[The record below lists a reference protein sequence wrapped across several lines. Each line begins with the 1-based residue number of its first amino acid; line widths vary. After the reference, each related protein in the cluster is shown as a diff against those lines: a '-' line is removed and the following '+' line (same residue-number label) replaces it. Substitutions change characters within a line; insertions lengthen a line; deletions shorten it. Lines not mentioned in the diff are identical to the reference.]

1 VLGAWCLVFSLELG
15 AWCLEVLYMPKFN
28 YVAMDAHGKES
39 KGTLEVASQNEAI
52 GRVKEM
58 GLFPT
63 KIVETD
69 KEKGKAKV
77 DKKAAPGPAGKSA
90 KKKGA
95 MNLQIKIPGLSGGV
109 KSKVLTTFTRQLA
122 TLVDAGLPLLRGLRV
137 LEKQERNATLK
148 NILAELALG
157 IEGGSTF
164 SEALAQHPKVFNRLF
179 VNMVKAGELGGV
191 LEVVLQ
197 RLSEFMEKAQKIKGK
212 VIAAMFYPVAV
223 LIVATAILII
233 LMVKVVP
240 SFQSVFEGM
249 LDGAQLPAFTRLV
262 LGISSMIKD
271 HIVYTTAGIAVL
283 VVIFLFFI
291 KTKFG
296 RYAWDKFKLK
306 VPVVGPVV
314 SKVAIARFTRTL
326 GTLVSSG
333 VPILQALTIVKET
346 AGNVIIGNAVNAVH
360 ESVKEGETITAPLEA
375 SGVFPP
381 MVISMVDVGEQTG
394 ALPEMLLKIADN
406 YDEEVDNAVSAMTS
420 LLEPI
425 MIVFLAVIVGSIVI
439 AMFLPL
445 IELMNRVGDSGSGGK
460 GEKE

>member
-1 VLGAWCLVFSLELG
+1 
-15 AWCLEVLYMPKFN
+15 MPKFS
-28 YVAMDAHGKES
+28 YIAMDNRGAET
-39 KGTLEVASQNEAI
+39 KGTLDVANQNEAI

-58 GLFPT
+58 GLYPT
-63 KIVETD
+63 KIMEVD
-69 KEKGKAKV
+69 KEKP
-77 DKKAAPGPAGKSA
+77 DKKAKGSTAAAAPKA
-90 KKKGA
+90 KGKKGQI
-95 MNLQIKIPGLSGGV
+95 NLTIKIPGLSGRV

-137 LEKQERNATLK
+137 LEKQERNPTLK
-148 NILAELALG
+148 GIIGELALS

-164 SEALAQHPKVFNRLF
+164 SEGLAQHPKVFNRLY

-191 LEVVLQ
+191 LEVVLN
-197 RLSEFMEKAQKIKGK
+197 RLAEFMEKAQKIKGK

-223 LIVATAILII
+223 VIVATAILGV
-233 LMVKVVP
+233 LMIYVVP
-240 SFQSVFEGM
+240 KFEEVFAGMMEGRP
-249 LDGAQLPAFTRLV
+249 LPPFTRLV
-262 LGISSMIKD
+262 LGISKAIKD
-271 HIVYTTAGIAVL
+271 NFLITTGIVAA
-283 VVIFLFFI
+283 VVIAFMLLIRTKAGRRLF
-291 KTKFG
+291 
-296 RYAWDKFKLK
+296 DKVKLK
-306 VPVVGPVV
+306 APVFGPVI
-314 SKVAIARFTRTL
+314 SKVAISRFTRTL

-346 AGNVIIGNAVNAVH
+346 AGNVIVANAVAAVH

-375 SGVFPP
+375 SSVFPP

-425 MIVFLAVIVGSIVI
+425 MIVFLAVVVGSIVI

-445 IELMNRVGDSGSGGK
+445 IDMMQNMDTGGGK
-460 GEKE
+460 DDK

>member
-1 VLGAWCLVFSLELG
+1 
-15 AWCLEVLYMPKFN
+15 MPKFS
-28 YVAMDAHGKES
+28 YVAMDQKGKET

-52 GRVKEM
+52 NRVKEM

-63 KIVETD
+63 KIVEVD
-69 KEKGKAKV
+69 KAKDKPDKQAKGAPAKAAGKKGK
-77 DKKAAPGPAGKSA
+77 GG
-90 KKKGA
+90 GA
-95 MNLQIKIPGLSGGV
+95 NINIKIPGLGGKV
-109 KSKVLTTFTRQLA
+109 KTKVLTTFTRQLA

-137 LEKQERNATLK
+137 LEKQERNPTLK
-148 NILAELALG
+148 SIIGDLALA

-223 LIVATAILII
+223 LIVAVAILIL

-240 SFQSVFEGM
+240 QFETVFAGM
-249 LDGAQLPAFTRLV
+249 NITLPAFTRLV
-262 LGISSMIKD
+262 LGISKMIKD
-271 HIVYTTAGIAVL
+271 HIVITLGIL
-283 VVIFLFFI
+283 VAMWIMFIIFI
-291 KTKFG
+291 RTKFG
-296 RYAWDKFKLK
+296 RHAWDKFKLK
-306 VPVVGPVV
+306 VPIVGPVV
-314 SKVAIARFTRTL
+314 SKVAISRFTRTL
-326 GTLVSSG
+326 GTLISSG

-346 AGNVIIGNAVNAVH
+346 AGNVIVGNAVAAVH

-381 MVISMVDVGEQTG
+381 MVVSMVDVGEQTG

-406 YDEEVDNAVSAMTS
+406 YDDEVDNSVAAMTS
-420 LLEPI
+420 LLEPV
-425 MIVFLAVIVGSIVI
+425 MIIFLAVVVGSIVI
-439 AMFLPL
+439 AMFMPL
-445 IELMNRVGDSGSGGK
+445 IEMMNQMGGDGSK
-460 GEKE
+460 GDKE

>member
-1 VLGAWCLVFSLELG
+1 
-15 AWCLEVLYMPKFN
+15 MPKFN
-28 YVAMDAHGKES
+28 YVAMDAHGKET
-39 KGTLEVASQNEAI
+39 KGTLEVTSQNEAI

-69 KEKGKAKV
+69 KVKETGGKKGKPAAK
-77 DKKAAPGPAGKSA
+77 AGGK
-90 KKKGA
+90 KKKGGA
-95 MNLQIKIPGLSGGV
+95 GSINIKIPGLSGRV

-137 LEKQERNATLK
+137 LEKQEKNPTLK
-148 NILAELALG
+148 GIVAELALS

-164 SEALAQHPKVFNRLF
+164 SEGLAQHPKVFNRLY

-191 LEVVLQ
+191 LEVVLA

-223 LIVATAILII
+223 LVVATAILLI

-240 SFQSVFEGM
+240 SFKQVFEGM
-249 LDGAQLPAFTRLV
+249 NMQLPAFTRLV
-262 LGISSMIKD
+262 LGISEMIKNN
-271 HIVYTTAGIAVL
+271 IAYTAIAVVA
-283 VVIFLFFI
+283 VVILFMLFVR
-291 KTKFG
+291 TKFG
-296 RYAWDKFKLK
+296 RHVWDKFRLK
-306 VPVVGPVV
+306 MPVIGPVI
-314 SKVAIARFTRTL
+314 SKVAISRFTRTL
-326 GTLVSSG
+326 GTLISSG

-346 AGNVIIGNAVNAVH
+346 AGNVVISNAVNSVH

-406 YDEEVDNAVSAMTS
+406 YDEEVDNAVAAMTS

-425 MIVFLAVIVGSIVI
+425 MIVFLAIIVGSIVI
-439 AMFLPL
+439 LCSCP
-445 IELMNRVGDSGSGGK
+445 
-460 GEKE
+460 

>member
-1 VLGAWCLVFSLELG
+1 
-15 AWCLEVLYMPKFN
+15 MPKFN
-28 YVAMDAHGKES
+28 YVAMDAHGKETR
-39 KGTLEVASQNEAI
+39 GTLEVASQNEAI

-63 KIVETD
+63 KIVEID
-69 KEKGKAKV
+69 KVAQKA
-77 DKKAAPGPAGKSA
+77 DKKAGKPAGKPGG
-90 KKKGA
+90 KKGA
-95 MNLQIKIPGLSGGV
+95 GQINIKIPGLSGKV

-148 NILAELALG
+148 SIIAELALS

-164 SEALAQHPKVFNRLF
+164 SEGLAQHPKVFNRLF

-191 LEVVLQ
+191 LEVVLN

-223 LIVATAILII
+223 LVVAVAILMI
-233 LMVKVVP
+233 LMVMVVP
-240 SFQSVFEGM
+240 KFKEVFAGM
-249 LDGAQLPAFTRLV
+249 LEGAQLPAFTRLV
-262 LGISSMIKD
+262 LGISRAIKD
-271 HIVYTTAGIAVL
+271 HILVTTGII
-283 VVIFLFFI
+283 VVVFILFTLFK

-296 RYAWDKFKLK
+296 RHAWDKFKLK
-306 VPVVGPVV
+306 MPVVGPVV
-314 SKVAIARFTRTL
+314 SKVAISRFTRTL

-346 AGNVIIGNAVNAVH
+346 AGNVVIANAVNAVH
-360 ESVKEGETITAPLEA
+360 ESVKEGETITAPLEG

-406 YDEEVDNAVSAMTS
+406 YDEEVDNAVAAMTS

-439 AMFLPL
+439 GMFLPL
-445 IELMNRVGDSGSGGK
+445 IDLMNRVGDAGGGK
-460 GEKE
+460 KGEGD

>member
-1 VLGAWCLVFSLELG
+1 
-15 AWCLEVLYMPKFN
+15 MPK
-28 YVAMDAHGKES
+28 YEYIALDQHGKET
-39 KGTLEVASQNEAI
+39 KGSIEVGSQNEAI

-63 KIVETD
+63 KIVEAD
-69 KEKGKAKV
+69 RVREKSAGKKAKPV
-77 DKKAAPGPAGKSA
+77 ARPGA
-90 KKKGA
+90 KKKKGGA
-95 MNLQIKIPGLSGGV
+95 SFEINIPFLSGKV
-109 KSKVLTTFTRQLA
+109 KPKILTTFTRQLA

-148 NILAELALG
+148 RIIGDLALA

-191 LEVVLQ
+191 LEVVLK
-197 RLSEFMEKAQKIKGK
+197 RLAEFSEKAQKIKGK
-212 VIAAMFYPVAV
+212 VKAALFYP
-223 LIVATAILII
+223 
-233 LMVKVVP
+233 
-240 SFQSVFEGM
+240 
-249 LDGAQLPAFTRLV
+249 
-262 LGISSMIKD
+262 
-271 HIVYTTAGIAVL
+271 IAVL
-283 VVIFLFFI
+283 FVAIGILTLLLVWVIPQFKEVFKGMDIKMPGFTLFVLAVSDTVKNHFLPVAGSIAAAVVVLLVII
-291 KTKFG
+291 KSTKFG

-306 VPVVGPVV
+306 MPPIGSVV
-314 SKVAIARFTRTL
+314 SKVSISRFCRTL

-346 AGNVIIGNAVNAVH
+346 AGNVIIADAVTRVH

-375 SGVFPP
+375 SRVFPP
-381 MVISMVDVGEQTG
+381 MVVSMVDVGEQTG

-425 MIVFLAVIVGSIVI
+425 MIIFLAVVVGSIVI

-445 IELMNRVGDSGSGGK
+445 ISMINQMSSGGAEGHGGGADK
-460 GEKE
+460 D

>member
-1 VLGAWCLVFSLELG
+1 
-15 AWCLEVLYMPKFN
+15 MPKYN
-28 YVAMDAHGKES
+28 YVAMDAHGKET

-63 KIVETD
+63 KIVEVDKT
-69 KEKGKAKV
+69 KEKEKTG
-77 DKKAAPGPAGKSA
+77 DKKGKPAKGAKGKG
-90 KKKGA
+90 KKGA
-95 MNLQIKIPGLSGGV
+95 GGINIKIPGLSGKV
-109 KSKVLTTFTRQLA
+109 KAKVLTTFTRQLA

-148 NILAELALG
+148 GIIAELALS

-164 SEALAQHPKVFNRLF
+164 SEGLAQHPKVFNRLF

-191 LEVVLQ
+191 LEVVLN

-223 LIVATAILII
+223 LVVATAILII

-240 SFQSVFEGM
+240 SFKSVFEGM
-249 LDGAQLPAFTRLV
+249 LEGSQLPAFTRLV
-262 LGISSMIKD
+262 LGISEMVKD
-271 HIVYTTAGIAVL
+271 HIVYTLGI
-283 VVIFLFFI
+283 VVVFVIIFNLFVR
-291 KTKFG
+291 TKFG
-296 RYAWDKFKLK
+296 RLVWDKFKLK
-306 VPVVGPVV
+306 MPVIGPVV
-314 SKVAIARFTRTL
+314 SKVAISRFTRTL

-346 AGNVIIGNAVNAVH
+346 AGNVIVSNAVGSVH

-375 SGVFPP
+375 SGIFPP

-406 YDEEVDNAVSAMTS
+406 YDDEVDNAVAAMTS

-445 IELMNRVGDSGSGGK
+445 IDLMNRVGESGGK
-460 GEKE
+460 EDK